1 MTSVLNVDTI
11 ADKAGT
17 GPVALTKQ
25 SAAKGW
31 MKYDQYNNNVDDS
44 VNVSSATDA
53 ATGNFRQNHI
63 NSMSNANYSSIAM
76 SGTFRVFVTNGEG
89 NSGGDNVDTTSL
101 AYFEVVYN
109 STGSTYAYIDMASNG
124 TAIHGDLA

>member
-1 MTSVLNVDTI
+1 MSTLKADTI
-11 ADKAGT
+11 QST
-17 GPVALTKQ
+17 GGGAVTLTKQ

-44 VNVSSATDA
+44 VNVSSVTDA
-53 ATGNFRQNHI
+53 DTGKFRQNHT
-63 NSMSNANYSSIAM
+63 NSMGNANYSSIAM
-76 SGTFRVFVTNGEG
+76 SGTFRVFVTNSEG

-101 AYFEVVYN
+101 AYFQAVYN
-109 STGSTYAYIDMASNG
+109 SSGSTYAYIDMASNG